1 MSNRQNKTAKQL
13 RAARRAKSFK
23 KSKRN
28 GSGASG
34 SIYEIPRQ
42 IGFPDC
48 TRVELKYILPF
59 QQTATGAGQINS
71 LRMTSNAYDVD
82 AALASTAM
90 SYFSEYAAIYSRF
103 LTLGMSYK
111 FQVSNQEAYALSMIY
126 GFMTNS
132 VSSGSLGQNYA
143 GNPYMHTNI
152 LSPINGAHST
162 MTFYGDVITEKLF
175 GTKAA
180 LYDDLFSGSTTS
192 STLATANTIH
202 CYIGSIHP
210 VVPTNGYFV
219 QGEITLD
226 VLFFR
231 RNSVIV

>member
-1 MSNRQNKTAKQL
+1 MVNHRSKKAKSL
-13 RAARRAKSFK
+13 RAARQGKSVK
-23 KSKRN
+23 KFQSQSGQF
-28 GSGASG
+28 GSVWN
-34 SIYEIPRQ
+34 IPKQ

-48 TRVELKYILPF
+48 TRASLKYTIPF

-90 SYFSEYAAIYSRF
+90 SYFSELAAVYSRF
-103 LTLGMSYK
+103 RTLGMRYR
-111 FQVSNQEAYALSMIY
+111 FEVSNQEAYALSMIY

-143 GNPYMHTNI
+143 GNPYMHSEI
-152 LSPINGAHST
+152 LSPINGSNST
-162 MTFYGDVITEKLF
+162 MIYNGRITTERLF
-175 GTKAA
+175 GTQAA
-180 LYDDLFSGSTTS
+180 LYDDLFTGSTTS
-192 STLATANTIH
+192 STLASSNTIN

-219 QGEITLD
+219 QGFIELD